1 MNERGVS
8 EPMPEKTMTGQ
19 IPADRRI
26 ALFERMLLMRRFE
39 EEVIAVAA
47 AHKYIGR
54 NHLYIGH
61 EAVGAAVLAAL
72 ERGDFAHTTHRNH
85 GHLIARGADPGK
97 ALAEIMGREGGY
109 NRGRGG
115 TWHICS
121 REAGFLSTSAM
132 VGGSIGLAVG
142 AGLAAQR
149 AGKGAISVALFG
161 DGTLDEGISYEALNF
176 TSVFELPVLFMCENN
191 SKTGQRPSSMLA
203 ANSLL
208 DIPRALR
215 IESVLV
221 DGADVEAVYAAAA
234 RAAAQV
240 RESGRPLFIEAKLE
254 RWPGS
259 HQLKPELTTGR
270 TDIRMAFDDAGIKG
284 EHADW
289 LRDQDPVLR
298 QLRRL
303 AQDGVLG
310 EADAA
315 RLDEVVDEQMKRAR
329 AYAEASPFP
338 TPESAPAHVFA

>member
-1 MNERGVS
+1 MDAQTLAVPRNAMS
-8 EPMPEKTMTGQ
+8 GQ
-19 IPADRRI
+19 IAPDKRL

-39 EEVIAVAA
+39 EEVISVAA

-61 EAVGAAVLAAL
+61 EATGAAVMAAL
-72 ERGDFAHTTHRNH
+72 RPDDVAHTTHRNH
-85 GHLIARGADPGK
+85 GHIIARGADPGK

-142 AGLAAQR
+142 AGLAVQR
-149 AGKGAISVALFG
+149 AGQGAISVALFG

-176 TSVFELPVLFMCENN
+176 ASVFSLPVLFMCENN

-203 ANSLL
+203 AQSLL

-221 DGADVEAVYAAAA
+221 DGADAEAVFRTAAWAVG
-234 RAAAQV
+234 RIRQ
-240 RESGRPLFIEAKLE
+240 SGAPVFIEAKLE

-259 HQLKPELTTGR
+259 HQLKPEFTTGR
-270 TDIRMAFDDAGIKG
+270 TDLRMAFDPAKISGP
-284 EHADW
+284 HVDW
-289 LRDQDPVLR
+289 IRQHDPVLR
-298 QLRRL
+298 YLGVLLREK
-303 AQDGVLG
+303 VLG
-310 EADAA
+310 EADAETID
-315 RLDEVVDEQMKRAR
+315 RRVGEQMKRAR
-329 AYAEASPFP
+329 AYAQESPFP
-338 TPESAPAHVFA
+338 QAESAPLGVFA

>member
-1 MNERGVS
+1 MDEVAAA
-8 EPMPEKTMTGQ
+8 PW
-19 IPADRRI
+19 DRQGGEIDTDTRVT
-26 ALFERMLLMRRFE
+26 LFERMLLMRRFE

-61 EAVGAAVLAAL
+61 EATGAAVLAAL
-72 ERGDFAHTTHRNH
+72 RPGDVAHTTHRNH

-97 ALAEIMGREGGY
+97 ALAEIMGRENGY

-121 REAGFLSTSAM
+121 REVGFLSTSAM
-132 VGGSIGLAVG
+132 VGGSVGLAVG

-149 AGKGAISVALFG
+149 ARRRTISVALFG
-161 DGTLDEGISYEALNF
+161 DGALDEGIGYEGLNF
-176 TSVFELPVLFMCENN
+176 ASVFNLPVLFMCENN
-191 SKTGQRPSSMLA
+191 AKTGQRPSSMLA
-203 ANSLL
+203 AQSLL
-208 DIPRALR
+208 DVPRALR

-221 DGADVEAVYAAAA
+221 NGVDVEAVYKTATWAVERIRRTGAP
-234 RAAAQV
+234 V
-240 RESGRPLFIEAKLE
+240 FIEAKLE

-270 TDIRMAFDDAGIKG
+270 TNLRMGFDLSRITG

-289 LRDQDPVLR
+289 IGQQDPVLR
-298 QLRRL
+298 HLRIL
-303 AQDGVLG
+303 AEAKVLT
-310 EADAA
+310 EADALA
-315 RLDEVVDEQMKRAR
+315 IDRRVDEQMKKAR

-338 TPESAPAHVFA
+338 NPESAPMGVFA